1 MSTKR
6 QRGGSGRAVPPA
18 SKAKGRGRL
27 LLLAATTLALVAGG
41 VWLTSRKVDLHP
53 VPQVVTTSLD
63 ASAAKLIEQRF
74 ADVRKDPRSGAA
86 WGRLGAAL
94 RSFEFRD
101 EARLCLENAEKLEPS
116 EPRWPHLLGLLLANH
131 SPTDAAAAFR
141 RAVGLCGNE
150 PPASR
155 LRLARLLA
163 ESGQWPQARNEF
175 AELTRVKPDFAPA
188 LLGLAQCAQALGE
201 PQEALALANR
211 STSDRSTARAAWSL
225 VATLQQRLGDTNAAR
240 LAGQR
245 AAALPVDAP
254 VADAFE
260 GELSPVRSDP
270 RDLSDRAQRFLQAGR
285 VEEAAPLVQQLAREH
300 PQFAESWLL
309 LGRWQLLGRNAAAA
323 ETSTRRHLELD
334 PRSVNGVFQL
344 GSALLAQN
352 RFEEAAVA
360 FRQATQLKADFGP
373 AFYNLGFALAKSG
386 RTREAV
392 APFREAIRHNPERVD
407 SYVLLADLYVQLGEM
422 TEAAALARQAEAVAP
437 NDRRLPALWQ
447 KIGRR

>member
-1 MSTKR
+1 MSRRR
-6 QRGGSGRAVPPA
+6 QKNSGGRTPPETSRAK
-18 SKAKGRGRL
+18 SKGRMLVIAAAAIALIVGGFW
-27 LLLAATTLALVAGG
+27 LA
-41 VWLTSRKVDLHP
+41 SRPADLHP
-53 VPQVVTTSLD
+53 VPSITTSQLD
-63 ASAAKLIEQRF
+63 ASANALIEQRLD
-74 ADVRKDPRSGAA
+74 DVRQATRSGAA

-94 RSFEFRD
+94 RSFEFRE
-101 EARLCLENAEKLEPS
+101 EARRCLENAETLDPR
-116 EPRWPHLLGLLLANH
+116 EPRWPHLVGLLLANL
-131 SPTDAAAAFR
+131 SPTEAAAAFR
-141 RAVGLCGNE
+141 RAVALCGNE

-155 LRLARLLA
+155 LRLARLMA

-188 LLGLAQCAQALGE
+188 LLGLAQCTQALGE

-211 STSDRSTARAAWSL
+211 CTSDRSTARAAWSL
-225 VATLQQRLGDTNAAR
+225 VAALQQRLGDTNAAR

-260 GELSPVRSDP
+260 AELNPVRSDP

-285 VEEAAPLVQQLAREH
+285 VEDAAPLVQQLAREH

-309 LGRWQLLGRNAAAA
+309 LGRWQLLGRNAVAA
-323 ETSTRRHLELD
+323 ETSTRRHLELESQ
-334 PRSVNGVFQL
+334 SVNGVFQL

-373 AFYNLGFALAKSG
+373 AFYNLGFALARSG
-386 RTREAV
+386 RTREAIT
-392 APFREAIRHNPERVD
+392 PFREAIRHNPERVD
-407 SYVLLADLYVQLGEM
+407 SYVLLADLHVQLGEM
-422 TEAAALARQAEAVAP
+422 TEAATLARQAEAVAP

-447 KIGRR
+447 KIGGR

>member
-6 QRGGSGRAVPPA
+6 QRGGSGRAVPTA
-18 SKAKGRGRL
+18 SKSKSRGRL
-27 LLLAATTLALVAGG
+27 FLAAATAIALVAGG
-41 VWLTSRKVDLHP
+41 VWWSSRKADLHP
-53 VPQVVTTSLD
+53 VPQIVTTSLD
-63 ASAAKLIEQRF
+63 ASAAKLIEQRCD
-74 ADVRKDPRSGAA
+74 DVRKDPRAGAA

-101 EARLCLENAEKLEPS
+101 EARRCLENAEVLDPQ

-131 SPTDAAAAFR
+131 SPTEAAAAFR
-141 RAVGLCGNE
+141 RAMGLCGNE

-163 ESGQWPQARNEF
+163 ESGQWAQARNEF

-201 PQEALALANR
+201 LQEALALANR
-211 STSDRSTARAAWSL
+211 CTSDRSTARAAWSL
-225 VATLQQRLGDTNAAR
+225 VAALQQRLGDTNAAR
-240 LAGQR
+240 LASQR

-260 GELSPVRSDP
+260 AELNPVRSDP

-285 VEEAAPLVQQLAREH
+285 VDEAAPLVQQLAREH

-309 LGRWQLLGRNAAAA
+309 LGRWQLLGRNAVAA

-334 PRSVNGVFQL
+334 PQSVNGVFQL

-373 AFYNLGFALAKSG
+373 AFYNLGFALARSG
-386 RTREAV
+386 KTREAV

-407 SYVLLADLYVQLGEM
+407 SYVLLADLHVQLGEM
-422 TEAAALARQAEAVAP
+422 TEAAALAQQAEAVAP